1 MAVLVRIPTPLRKFT
16 ENQSE
21 VHAEGA
27 TVQQVLDDLELSFHG
42 IRERLCDEQGGIR
55 KFINLYLND
64 QDIRFMDGENTSLKD
79 GDELAIIPAIAGGR
93 VCVPNPSERFID
105 Y

>member
-16 ENQSE
+16 GNQSE
-21 VHAEGA
+21 VHAEGV
-27 TVQQVLDDLELSFHG
+27 TVQEVLDNLELSFRG
-42 IRERLCDEQGGIR
+42 IRERLCDKRGAIR

-64 QDIRFMDGENTSLKD
+64 EDIRFMDGEKTSLKD

-93 VCVPNPSERFID
+93 VFSPNPSERLL
-105 Y
+105 

>member
-16 ENQSE
+16 ENQSA

-27 TVQQVLDDLELSFHG
+27 TVQQVLDNLELSFRG
-42 IRERLCDEQGGIR
+42 IRERLCDEQGAIR

-64 QDIRFMDGENTSLKD
+64 QDIRFMDGEKTSLKD

-93 VCVPNPSERFID
+93 VVMAIEGT
-105 Y
+105 